1 MPNSAPCL
9 IELMVSPPALA
20 SPMTLAFDAYATRVA
35 GNGLDRFTATESASG
50 KEVPLELHGHL
61 ILRGN
66 YAGDSKSLH
75 LRNDTGLNGFFAVTN
90 AGFDRTAPRDVLHEG
105 MEILR
110 EYLDAEG
117 QPVKSVKTGDE
128 ITVRLRMRA
137 IELNYIPNVALTDL
151 LPGGFEPVLRS
162 AADPRPAQMIQKN
175 KRFTPHVLAIP
186 VGSAVS
192 FPNFDPIFHN
202 AFSNFNGQI
211 FDVGLYKPGSSR
223 TVEFK
228 REGFVRVFCNIH
240 PQMSAVIVVLKTPY
254 FAVSDQGGAFRIPD
268 VPAGQ
273 YELHVFHERAPTE
286 TLRALNRKLTVENA
300 ALEVPPLAISES
312 RYLQVAHKN
321 KFGKDY
327 PPVTEEQPTYS
338 GVRK

>member
-1 MPNSAPCL
+1 MTSALRIFSNRAVSRAGVPVL
-9 IELMVSPPALA
+9 AFALGLPAVASTVSGSVELMNSQDPLVRKHKDYSGVVVWLEAL
-20 SPMTLAFDAYATRVA
+20 
-35 GNGLDRFTATESASG
+35 NGTALRAASG
-50 KEVPLELHGHL
+50 E
-61 ILRGN
+61 
-66 YAGDSKSLH
+66 SKS
-75 LRNDTGLNGFFAVTN
+75 
-90 AGFDRTAPRDVLHEG
+90 
-105 MEILR
+105 
-110 EYLDAEG
+110 
-117 QPVKSVKTGDE
+117 
-128 ITVRLRMRA
+128 
-137 IELNYIPNVALTDL
+137 
-151 LPGGFEPVLRS
+151 
-162 AADPRPAQMIQKN
+162 AQMIQKN

-254 FAVSDQGGAFRIPD
+254 FAATDKAGAFRIPD

-273 YELHVFHERAPTE
+273 YELHVFHERATSE
-286 TLRALNRKLTVENA
+286 TLRALDRKLTVENA
-300 ALEVPPLAISES
+300 ALEVPPVALSES
-312 RYLQVAHKN
+312 GYLQVEHKN

-327 PPVTEEQPTYS
+327 PPVAEEQPAYT

>member
-1 MPNSAPCL
+1 MTSAL
-9 IELMVSPPALA
+9 RIFSNRAVSRAGVPV
-20 SPMTLAFDAYATRVA
+20 LAFALGLPAVA
-35 GNGLDRFTATESASG
+35 STVSGSVDLMNSQDPLVRKHKDYSGVVVWLEALNGTALRAVSG
-50 KEVPLELHGHL
+50 E
-61 ILRGN
+61 
-66 YAGDSKSLH
+66 SKS
-75 LRNDTGLNGFFAVTN
+75 
-90 AGFDRTAPRDVLHEG
+90 
-105 MEILR
+105 
-110 EYLDAEG
+110 
-117 QPVKSVKTGDE
+117 
-128 ITVRLRMRA
+128 
-137 IELNYIPNVALTDL
+137 
-151 LPGGFEPVLRS
+151 
-162 AADPRPAQMIQKN
+162 AQMIQKN

-273 YELHVFHERAPTE
+273 YELHVFHERAPIE